1 MPLKKNK
8 ILLLLLALI
17 ALSLFSCNKTE
28 KISKVKI
35 ATNVDNIIK
44 GSIHDLI
51 QIENLGIENDHTIP
65 NLWGIV
71 LGETSMKRAKIM
83 MSEISED
90 IEGPFFEDEYIAFR
104 ANFYDSIYNKDF
116 YIIFYCDQNYIIQE
130 IKLPNLFM
138 STFPLT
144 FDNPKHISVADM
156 ITNYGIPNKIT
167 IEQSHYFFVLYIT
180 FYYDYFTYSY
190 FTIKSEPNENEI
202 YNVCFTNN
210 PYILISSKMEPFLQG
225 PYFGK
230 VSSAVQIEDIYNN
243 SIMEFSANIVEN
255 PNYCLELQYKDF
267 FELFIEK

>member
-1 MPLKKNK
+1 MILKRNK
-8 ILLLLLALI
+8 IILLLLLALI

-35 ATNVDNIIK
+35 AIKVDNIIN

-51 QIENLGIENDHTIP
+51 QIENLGIENNVIP
-65 NLWGIV
+65 NLWKIV
-71 LGETSMKRAKIM
+71 LGETSMKSAKIM

-130 IKLPNLFM
+130 INLPNFFM
-138 STFPLT
+138 SIYPLS

-156 ITNYGIPNKIT
+156 IMYYGKPNKIT

-180 FYYDYFTYSY
+180 FHYDYFTYSY
-190 FTIKSEPNENEI
+190 FTIKSEPNENEV
-202 YNVCFTNN
+202 YKVCFTNN
-210 PYILISSKMEPFLQG
+210 PYILISSKMEPFLLS

-230 VSSAVQIEDIYNN
+230 ESSAVQIEDIYNN
-243 SIMEFSANIVEN
+243 SIMEFSENIVEN

-267 FELFIEK
+267 FEFFIEK